1 MIRVTRAGQTVSAR
15 SPAKLNLFLE
25 ILGKLPN
32 GYHELETLMTTVS
45 IYDTLELAPHDSSD
59 IELEANWG
67 LGYQAR
73 SCADLAAGAA
83 TVWEALPDSRSNLV
97 YRALDRLRESTGER
111 RGVRASLVK
120 QIPAAAGLGG
130 ASGDAAA
137 ALLAGNEFWNLGL
150 KSEQLLAIANS
161 LGSDI
166 AFFMTAAA
174 TPITS
179 AVCRGRG
186 ERVEPIAHL
195 PSIPC
200 VLVRPPAG
208 LATPAVFRICRPS
221 PQPRAVE
228 PLITALQ
235 CGDLGAAG
243 RLLHNGLQA
252 AACELSPWVARLAKL
267 LAKYEVA
274 GHQMSGS
281 GTTYFALCYHAR
293 QARQLAG
300 RLQQAGVGAVYQ
312 AVTAA
317 P

>member
-1 MIRVTRAGQTVSAR
+1 MIRVTWVGDTISAR

-25 ILGKLPN
+25 ILGKLPD

-45 IYDTLELAPHDSSD
+45 IYDFLQLAPSDSSD

-67 LGYQAR
+67 RGYQAR
-73 SCADLAAGAA
+73 ANADLSAGRA

-97 YRALDRLRESTGER
+97 YRALDRLRESAGER

-137 ALLAGNEFWNLGL
+137 ALLAGNQFWNLGL
-150 KSEQLLAIANS
+150 GQEKLLTIANS

-166 AFFMTAAA
+166 AFFMSAAA
-174 TPITS
+174 TPISS

-200 VLVRPPAG
+200 VLIRPPAG
-208 LATPAVFRICRPS
+208 LATPAVFRACRPS
-221 PQPRAVE
+221 SQPRSVE
-228 PLITALQ
+228 PLITALRR
-235 CGDLGAAG
+235 GDLGTAG
-243 RLLHNGLQA
+243 RLLHNGLQP
-252 AACELSPWVARLAKL
+252 AACELSPWIARLAKM
-267 LAKYEVA
+267 LAEFEVA

-312 AVTAA
+312 AVTAV